1 MSKDLKSSLALVTG
15 LLVAAPLLG
24 QSAAAPPSPAA
35 AVKDACDVVGG
46 LAAFNTLGIVQLHIR
61 REEVTQD
68 GKVARTEKALFFLA
82 PGPTPGRTEDP
93 GLNVIA
99 GDDGNGGWAVVHGKP
114 DPRPSTIYMVK
125 RLLTT
130 DLFPLLLPF
139 SLTWPGVTVTEVVP
153 ADIAGEPV
161 WQLKVQMSHTF
172 FHTPQIS
179 TVWTVDFDRRT
190 YALVRAESQAT
201 DLGKGLTA
209 DGMRFSWGESVAV
222 GGLQLSGYQRIVG
235 LDEIGQEKSH
245 SRIDHITYQTLP
257 LTEAQKLFANPIP
270 PKERPHFPIMQPPAP
285 PPNRPG
291 G

>member
-1 MSKDLKSSLALVTG
+1 MSRDLKSSLALVAG
-15 LLVAAPLLG
+15 LLAAAPLLG
-24 QSAAAPPSPAA
+24 QNAATPPSPAA
-35 AVKDACDVVGG
+35 AVRGACDAVGG
-46 LAAFNTLGIVQLHIR
+46 LAAFNTLGVVQLHIR

-68 GKVARTEKALFFLA
+68 GKITKTEKALFFLA

-93 GLNVIA
+93 KLNVIA

-114 DPRPSTIYMVK
+114 DARPSTTYMIK

-139 SLTWPGVTVTEVVP
+139 SLTWSGVTVAEVVP
-153 ADIAGEPV
+153 ADIAGQPV
-161 WQLKVQMSHTF
+161 WQLHVQIARTF

-179 TVWTVDFDRRT
+179 TAWTVDLDRRT
-190 YALVRAESQAT
+190 YALVRADSQAT

-209 DGMRFSWGESVAV
+209 DGMRFSWGEPLAV
-222 GGLQLSGYQRIVG
+222 GGVRLSGYQRIVG
-235 LDEIGQEKSH
+235 LDDAGHEKSH

-257 LTEAQKLFANPIP
+257 LRNAHELFANPIP
-270 PKERPHFPIMQPPAP
+270 PNERPQLRAPQP
-285 PPNRPG
+285 PPNSPG

>member
-1 MSKDLKSSLALVTG
+1 MSKNLKPSLALAAG
-15 LLVAAPLLG
+15 LLAAAPLLG
-24 QSAAAPPSPAA
+24 QNAATPPAPAA
-35 AVKDACDVVGG
+35 AVKGACDAVGG
-46 LAAFNTLGIVQLHIR
+46 LTAFNTLGVVQLHIR

-68 GKVARTEKALFFLA
+68 GQIAKTEKALFFLA

-99 GDDGNGGWAVVHGKP
+99 GDDGSGGWALVHGSP

-125 RLLTT
+125 RLITT

-139 SLTWPGVTVTEVVP
+139 SLNWEGVTVTDVVP
-153 ADIAGEPV
+153 AEVAGEPV
-161 WQLKVQMSHTF
+161 WQLKVQITRTF

-179 TVWTVDFDRRT
+179 TAWTVDLDRRT
-190 YALVRAESQAT
+190 YALVRAESPAT

-209 DGMRFSWGESVAV
+209 DGMRFSWGEPVAV
-222 GGLQLSGYQRIVG
+222 GSVRLSGYQRIVG

-257 LTEAQKLFANPIP
+257 LRDVHELFADPIP
-270 PKERPHFPIMQPPAP
+270 PQERPHLPIMQPPGP
-285 PPNRPG
+285 PPNKPG